1 LRFVAWARRTS
12 QQTGR
17 TDRGPALSSTGLR
30 TEWLRAWAAGDVV
43 EAARRARQGATA
55 TPHPMADPCHGQ
67 RPATSRLGRHDHAA
81 EERLAEL
88 RLSTSIAN
96 IDRVD

>member
-1 LRFVAWARRTS
+1 
-12 QQTGR
+12 
-17 TDRGPALSSTGLR
+17 
-30 TEWLRAWAAGDVV
+30 
-43 EAARRARQGATA
+43 
-55 TPHPMADPCHGQ
+55 MADPCHGQ